1 MTWNGYLK
9 AFLVFISSR
18 LILLLAIAFST
29 RFIPKQSGSEYWNVG
44 PSWNTY
50 LLRYDSGWYL
60 KIAVEGYTYD
70 GNDLVQQP
78 VVFYPLYPLVSRIF
92 SRILDIDQTITL
104 LIVSNL
110 SISLAVLLIFKL

>member
-29 RFIPKQSGSEYWNVG
+29 GFIPKQSGSEYWNVG

-60 KIAVEGYTYD
+60 KITVEGYTYD
-70 GNDLVQQP
+70 GNDLIQHP
-78 VVFYPLYPLVSRIF
+78 VVFYPLYPLASRMISKIF
-92 SRILDIDQTITL
+92 DIDQTIAL
-104 LIVSNL
+104 LVVS
-110 SISLAVLLIFKL
+110 